1 MTVVEQSE
9 KPVKA
14 ESAEKGDPAPVVA
27 RLDRIDQIIQ
37 LRGSF
42 ERFPVAEQENLVARV
57 GPPTVRWNYDEG
69 EGLAVFVDQVFES
82 SNPTGEPAVE
92 AEGSTSESPDPATCP
107 DELIARV
114 TATYLLVFKFKD
126 GPRLGESD
134 LAAFAKANGVFSAT
148 PYWREYL
155 NNSLSR
161 AGLSP
166 FMLPV
171 MKMKKRT
178 IERKR

>member
-1 MTVVEQSE
+1 MVEQSE

-14 ESAEKGDPAPVVA
+14 ENSEKGDPAPVVE

-37 LRGSF
+37 LKGSF

-57 GPPTVRWNYDEG
+57 GPPSVRWNYDEG
-69 EGLAVFVDQVFES
+69 AGLAVFVDQVFES
-82 SNPTGEPAVE
+82 SNPPGEPAAK
-92 AEGSTSESPDPATCP
+92 AEGSTSEVADPATRE

-114 TATYLLVFKFKD
+114 TATYLLVFRFKE
-126 GPRLGESD
+126 GPRFGDAD

-155 NNSLSR
+155 NNSLTR